1 MKNDRHRVII
11 DIITH
16 NEIETQDELLDRL
29 RAMGFNV
36 TQATVSR
43 DINELKLVKSQTESG
58 KLCYSKLTNPD
69 ITDIQISDKLLPV
82 FSHGFLSADYAN
94 NLVIV
99 KTLPG
104 LAHGVASTI
113 DSLNVSCTLGTIAG
127 DDTIMIVCRNE
138 QYAASI
144 VSLLENLAK

>member
-1 MKNDRHRVII
+1 MKNDRHKVIF
-11 DIITH
+11 DIITE
-16 NEIETQDELLDRL
+16 NEIETQDELLDAL
-29 RAMGFNV
+29 KNMGYNV

-43 DINELKLVKSQTESG
+43 DINELNLVKSQMPSG
-58 KLCYSKLTNPD
+58 KLCYRKLTNADMSD
-69 ITDIQISDKLLPV
+69 IKMSDKLLPV

-113 DSLNVSCTLGTIAG
+113 DSLNISFALGTIAG
-127 DDTIMIVCRNE
+127 DDTIMIVCKTE
-138 QYAASI
+138 SYAASI
-144 VSLLENLAK
+144 VHLLEDLAK

>member
-1 MKNDRHRVII
+1 MKNDRHKVILN
-11 DIITH
+11 IIAD

-43 DINELKLVKSQTESG
+43 DINELKLVKSQTQSG

-69 ITDIQISDKLLPV
+69 LSDIQISDKLLPV
-82 FSHGFLSADYAN
+82 FAHGFLSADYAN

-104 LAHGVASTI
+104 LAQGVASTI

-138 QYAASI
+138 HFAASI
-144 VSLLENLAK
+144 VQLLENLAK

>member
-69 ITDIQISDKLLPV
+69 ITDFQISEKLLPV

>member
-1 MKNDRHRVII
+1 MKNERHKVII
-11 DIITH
+11 DIISKY
-16 NEIETQDELLDRL
+16 EIETQDELLDSL
-29 RAMGFNV
+29 RNIGYNV

-43 DINELKLVKSQTESG
+43 DINELKLIKSPTPSG
-58 KLCYSKLTNPD
+58 KLCYRKLTNPD
-69 ITDIQISDKLLPV
+69 LSDIKISDKLLPV

-113 DSLNVSCTLGTIAG
+113 DSLNVSFALGTIAG
-127 DDTIMIVCRNE
+127 DDTIMIVCRSE
-138 QYAASI
+138 TYAASI
-144 VSLLENLAK
+144 VQLLENLAK

>member
-1 MKNDRHRVII
+1 MKNDRHKVILN
-11 DIITH
+11 IIAE
-16 NEIETQDELLDRL
+16 NEVETQDELMDMLHEL
-29 RAMGFNV
+29 GFNV

-43 DINELKLVKSQTESG
+43 DINELKLVKSQTQSG
-58 KLCYSKLTNPD
+58 KLCYRKLTNPD
-69 ITDIQISDKLLPV
+69 LSDIKISDKLLPV

-113 DSLNVSCTLGTIAG
+113 DSLNVSCPLGTIAG

-138 QYAASI
+138 NFAASI
-144 VSLLENLAK
+144 VHLLENLAK